1 MSQYDVFGQTG
12 GMNWNTSKGYEQ
24 YGTGAKQYSSSLADQ
39 LGVGIPIRDKWG
51 RIEVY
56 PSEYRQWQNA
66 PQESAQKASSSLAAQ
81 NAAAELER
89 QRQAQQGSLEQQ
101 RLEQQGSMQLS
112 SQQEAAQMAQL
123 QASMGG
129 QSTLQQAL
137 LASQEQ
143 QKKSELANALEQI
156 SLKTSG
162 ESELLGK
169 KASLTNEMVT
179 KYWNML
185 SPYLE
190 SFGVTPGGTAGS
202 ITGQQPL
209 SYNYSPLPGELAGL
223 EETYSQGRRAAIGSS
238 RGRER
243 GRALAEALQAKMLG
257 LTNLQATGRQT
268 AANAALTAR
277 GQNLGLLSNLLS
289 GLKPSISF

>member
-1 MSQYDVFGQTG
+1 MGMYDIFGQTG
-12 GMNWNTSKGYEQ
+12 GAQPAPGPGGQMGQFYQ
-24 YGTGAKQYSSSLADQ
+24 GYGTGANQYASSLAQQ
-39 LGVGIPIRDKWG
+39 LAAGVPVRNQYGQ
-51 RIEVY
+51 IEVY
-56 PSEYRQWQNA
+56 PEHYRQWQMA
-66 PQESAQKASSSLAAQ
+66 PQESAQKATSSLSAQ
-81 NAAAELER
+81 NAAALLEQ
-89 QRQAQQGSLEQQ
+89 QRQAQQGS
-101 RLEQQGSMQLS
+101 MQLA

-129 QSTLQQAL
+129 QSSLQQSL

-156 SLKTSG
+156 SLKTAG

-169 KASLTNEMVT
+169 KAGLTTEMIT

-190 SFGVTPGGTAGS
+190 SLGVSPGTAAGS
-202 ITGQQPL
+202 VTGQQPL

-243 GRALAEALQAKMLG
+243 GRSLAEALQAKMLG

-277 GQNLGLLSNLLS
+277 GQNLSFLSNALS